1 MATQRTLRM
10 LFSVHAW
17 AGIVTGLLLFVVCL
31 SGAIVVFKHEID
43 LWANP
48 TLAGLP
54 HVPEHA
60 RAPLQQVHDAVRV
73 AHPAARIESI
83 WPPDA
88 VTPVHMVFVRHADGS
103 REKLAVRA
111 DDASLIGPVESQ
123 LGQYL
128 RSLHVFLFVG
138 PRWIV
143 GFLGVVMLVLIAT
156 GFVIHRKI
164 IAELYTQRWRQ
175 SLRTLFS
182 DTHKAAAIW
191 GLAFHIVIAFTG
203 AWLGLKPVFVGAW
216 DAVFSPPAA
225 VATARPVGLMS
236 AAATLDLDRLATN
249 ARASVP
255 GLQMRFISWTRHVD
269 GTPAV
274 RFAGRI
280 DGHLASNAH
289 VVVAAGD
296 GRVLSALDPRAV
308 GFWAVVDGLMEPL
321 HFGDFGG
328 IWLKWLY
335 FFLGLTPALL
345 SISGTLLW
353 LDKRREAET
362 AWSHASA

>member
-1 MATQRTLRM
+1 MASQRTVRI
-10 LFSVHAW
+10 LFSIHAW

-48 TLAGLP
+48 SVAALPRVAEPAPLAR
-54 HVPEHA
+54 VEASA
-60 RAPLQQVHDAVRV
+60 RAAR
-73 AHPAARIESI
+73 PAARIESI

-88 VTPVHMVFVRHADGS
+88 VSPAYMVFVRHADGT

-111 DDASLIGPVESQ
+111 DDARVAGTVDSQ

-143 GFLGVVMLVLIAT
+143 GFLGVAMLVLIAT

-164 IAELYTQRWRQ
+164 LAELFTHRWRH

-191 GLAFHIVIAFTG
+191 GLAFHVVIAFTG

-216 DAVFSPPAA
+216 QALSPPAA
-225 VATARPVGLMS
+225 VARAEPAPIADAAGRADLDAL
-236 AAATLDLDRLATN
+236 AAA
-249 ARASVP
+249 ARAAVP
-255 GLQMRFISWTRHVD
+255 GMALRFIAWTSSD
-269 GTPAV
+269 SGEPGV
-274 RFAGRI
+274 RFSGPLA
-280 DGHLASNAH
+280 DHLASNAH
-289 VVVAAGD
+289 VLVALDDAA
-296 GRVLSALDPRAV
+296 VLEVLDPRTA
-308 GFWAVVDGLMEPL
+308 GFWTVVDGLMEPL

-335 FFLGLTPALL
+335 FVLGLAPAFL
-345 SISGTLLW
+345 SLTGTLLW
-353 LDKRREAET
+353 LDKRHEAE
-362 AWSHASA
+362 AGVAHAPA

>member
-1 MATQRTLRM
+1 MTTQRTVRI
-10 LFSVHAW
+10 LFSIHAW
-17 AGIVTGLLLFVVCL
+17 AGICTGLLLLNVCL
-31 SGAIVVFKHEID
+31 SGSVIVFKHEID
-43 LWANP
+43 RWANP
-48 TLAGLP
+48 SITARP
-54 HVPEHA
+54 QVPLQD
-60 RAPLQQVHDAVRV
+60 RASLQQVHDAARASRPGARV
-73 AHPAARIESI
+73 ESI

-88 VTPVHMVFVRHADGS
+88 VTPVHMAFLRHPDGS
-103 REKLAVRA
+103 REKLAIRA
-111 DDASLIGPVESQ
+111 DDAGVIGTVESQ

-128 RSLHVFLFVG
+128 RSLHVFLFIG

-164 IAELYTQRWRQ
+164 FAELFTHRWRQ

-191 GLAFHIVIAFTG
+191 GLVFHLVIAITG

-216 DAVFSPPAA
+216 EVVFPPVAVAAARPLTASGRSPP
-225 VATARPVGLMS
+225 
-236 AAATLDLDRLATN
+236 DLDQLAAI
-249 ARASVP
+249 ARARVP
-255 GLQMRFISWTRHVD
+255 GLDVRFISWTQHAD

-274 RFAGRI
+274 RFAGRL
-280 DGHLASNAH
+280 DEHLASNAH
-289 VVVAAGD
+289 VLVAAAD
-296 GRVLSALDPRAV
+296 GRVLAALDPRTA
-308 GFWAVVDGLMEPL
+308 GFWMLVDGLMEPL

-335 FFLGLTPALL
+335 FILGLSPALL

-353 LDKRREAET
+353 LDKRREAE
-362 AWSHASA
+362 AGWAHASN